1 MNYISVGLCW
11 KKIPSHVWKWLS
23 VGIFPVSTRSQ
34 RWAVFSVLLCNCW
47 CYVHLHHLCHAF
59 TLFIFLVFMF
69 YRVWRSRIIQYLV
82 KCFAVIGDMRKLAA
96 EHSTLLSRCLLTAV
110 NMFVYVYITAACS
123 YCCWAA
129 LCACGYMHIIDVQ
142 HQKNTVKSH
151 HISFVLNVIVNTDLT
166 DCK

>member
-1 MNYISVGLCW
+1 MNYFSVGLCW

-47 CYVHLHHLCHAF
+47 CYVYLHHLAMHSPC
-59 TLFIFLVFMF
+59 LFFWYLCF
-69 YRVWRSRIIQYLV
+69 YRVWRSRIIQYSV

-96 EHSTLLSRCLLTAV
+96 EHSTLLSRCLLTAF
-110 NMFVYVYITAACS
+110 NMFVSVYITAACS
-123 YCCWAA
+123 HCCCHS
-129 LCACGYMHIIDVQ
+129 LCLWLYAHHWCSAPKKYRKKSPYII
-142 HQKNTVKSH
+142 
-151 HISFVLNVIVNTDLT
+151 FLNMIVNTDLT